1 MEVYFL
7 DVGQGTCNLLLLGG
21 QQAVVIDG
29 GGRGS
34 RTLLQALER
43 FRVSHIVRL
52 IVSHNDADHTGGT
65 ALWDRIEQQLADGI
79 LSEDQLHRLE
89 RDQHPKLVFPL
100 FLLC

>member
-65 ALWDRIEQQLADGI
+65 ASI
-79 LSEDQLHRLE
+79 LSQYPGKIDEIWFLQDS
-89 RDQHPKLVFPL
+89 KLFGTAL
-100 FLLC
+100 